1 MISEFSA
8 RPKPTNNNAK
18 YAFISSLSLAL
29 AVFIFSLTLEKYKGA
44 VGMIALVLLT
54 FALFI
59 YTRYIAVLYFYDI
72 TFDGEG
78 KPIFVVRQKI
88 GKRDS
93 TLCRID
99 LYSIKKIEKETAEE
113 RKRHKTP
120 VGYLKYVYSP
130 TLFPSVTYRIT
141 VLSGYEKSEVIIEC
155 PDEFANTLELYAKE
169 ASEYIAEEDY
179 E

>member
-18 YAFISSLSLAL
+18 YAFISSLCIAL
-29 AVFIFSLTLEKYKGA
+29 SVFVFSLTLEKYRGV
-44 VGMIALVLLT
+44 VGTVSLLLLT

-59 YTRYIAVLYFYDI
+59 YTRYIAIQYFYDV
-72 TFDGEG
+72 TFDSEG
-78 KPIFVVRQKI
+78 KAIFVVRHRI

-99 LYSIKKIEKETAEE
+99 LYSIKKIEKETKEE
-113 RKRHKTP
+113 RRAHKTP

-141 VLSGYEKSEVIIEC
+141 AISRYEKSEIIIEC
-155 PDEFANTLELYAKE
+155 PGEFANTLELYAKE
-169 ASEYIAEEDY
+169 AAENIIE